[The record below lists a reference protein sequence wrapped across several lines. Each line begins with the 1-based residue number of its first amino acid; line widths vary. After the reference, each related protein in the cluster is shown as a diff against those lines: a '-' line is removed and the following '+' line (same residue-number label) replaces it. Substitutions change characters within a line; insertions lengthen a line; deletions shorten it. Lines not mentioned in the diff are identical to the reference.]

1 MTIKLFYCI
10 IILRF
15 GKTNVMKEE
24 FYAAKKTK
32 TKQNKTKKQ
41 KKNWNVNVDY
51 IIIVKSVEIK
61 MFKTISFDIV

>member
-41 KKNWNVNVDY
+41 KK
-51 IIIVKSVEIK
+51 KLEC
-61 MFKTISFDIV
+61 

>member
-1 MTIKLFYCI
+1 
-10 IILRF
+10 
-15 GKTNVMKEE
+15 MKEE